1 MKEFILAV
9 LFAFVV
15 AALVFAHSSDVPSA
29 GLSDA
34 GTVRQMSRD
43 WADATRAI
51 DVNRLKTIHF
61 VPEGSARRPFSNA
74 V

>member
-15 AALVFAHSSDVPSA
+15 AGLVFAHSSDVPSA

-34 GTVRQMSRD
+34 DTVRQMSRD
-43 WADATRAI
+43 
-51 DVNRLKTIHF
+51 
-61 VPEGSARRPFSNA
+61 
-74 V
+74 